1 MRELKCLESLTEE
14 VETSQIHSMLFSEA
28 TSQVPTIF
36 RLVPLDLR
44 TIKGETWS
52 EEGLFVPFSCSLSYT
67 VKPSGP
73 KVVGWAPFGALATVS
88 LVSPSE
94 LTFKEG
100 FASLL
105 VDFSSFFHSL
115 LLFPSSL
122 LSFLLVITCL
132 VEVSVVTWFIFYLR
146 VFSIFVFSKGSSR
159 CLGFY
164 PMSVRTWR

>member
-1 MRELKCLESLTEE
+1 MPGILDGEGGDIADPLHALFRGSL
-14 VETSQIHSMLFSEA
+14 SSAHCI
-28 TSQVPTIF
+28 QVASIG
-36 RLVPLDLR
+36 LW
-44 TIKGETWS
+44 TIKGEIWS
-52 EEGLFVPFSCSLSYT
+52 EEGPFVQFSWSLGYT

-73 KVVGWAPFGALATVS
+73 KVLGWAPFSALATVS

-94 LTFKEG
+94 LTFKED

-122 LSFLLVITCL
+122 LSFLLVNTCL

-164 PMSVRTWR
+164 PMSVHTWR